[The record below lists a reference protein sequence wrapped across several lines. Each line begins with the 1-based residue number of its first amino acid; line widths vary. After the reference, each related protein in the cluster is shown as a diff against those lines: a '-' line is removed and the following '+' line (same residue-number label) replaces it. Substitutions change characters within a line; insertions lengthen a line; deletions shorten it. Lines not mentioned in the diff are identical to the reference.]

1 MTSGFFHHIIHSSR
15 TLTENQRRMWMK
27 VAHQLLKLCLKMSEG
42 KQEKR
47 RRPVQSQP
55 GIHLMLFFSLQCSS
69 SYIRPFLCNRP
80 SIKLAVLTKTRE
92 DMFQYIM
99 ASFNRFSFFLFHF
112 VLGGGAVFTFCSF
125 SIWSTRFYP
134 CSVLH

>member
-1 MTSGFFHHIIHSSR
+1 
-15 TLTENQRRMWMK
+15 MK
-27 VAHQLLKLCLKMSEG
+27 AAQQLLKLCLKMFEG

-47 RRPVQSQP
+47 RRPAQSQP
-55 GIHLMLFFSLQCSS
+55 RIHLMLFFSLQCSS

-99 ASFNRFSFFLFHF
+99 ASFNRLSLFFSFFTRGRGCLNLLFLFNLKH
-112 VLGGGAVFTFCSF
+112 
-125 SIWSTRFYP
+125 
-134 CSVLH
+134 SVLSILSSTFVFVDTGFPFKLH